1 MNDGEKSIEIRQ
13 LAGRASELY
22 HLVAP
27 VVMDPAVIKQNLG
40 YPFRTSDRYC
50 WYVALGEG
58 ECVLGFI
65 PVEVRR
71 ASAIINNYYIAGHDP
86 AVLSALLQA
95 VVETV
100 DSRLELLSLTV
111 MGDDVEVFSQQGF
124 VPYLVLKKYVKM
136 KWMGNAE
143 GPVGAVTSQ
152 ASTTATAADEASATA
167 TTSQASAIAAADDIA
182 APTVK
187 RRGRPRK
194 KKSDN

>member
-1 MNDGEKSIEIRQ
+1 MSEGEKSVEIRQ
-13 LAGRASELY
+13 LAGRANELY
-22 HLVAP
+22 RLVAP

-136 KWMGNAE
+136 RWAGNAE
-143 GPVGAVTSQ
+143 DPAGAVTSQ
-152 ASTTATAADEASATA
+152 ASTIATADEAPATA
-167 TTSQASAIAAADDIA
+167 TTSQASATAEADDSA
-182 APTVK
+182 TPAVK